1 MKQESEGSDPGS
13 ALQRAAKGTQPPR
26 NFSCPHCD
34 KYFRDNFNL
43 NIHMGVHRK
52 AMEGKTEVIKCNH
65 CGKMLRSLAAYR
77 SHIKT
82 HGLGMTS
89 EVMRLAEEQ
98 LSEEDTRDEEAEPEE
113 HSTPAPESLSAWAE
127 YRCYICE
134 IMLGS
139 VSFYTHMQWH
149 GNTIIARSND
159 IEEKLRAYMRTLERA
174 DSVLRDIKW
183 TIR

>member
-1 MKQESEGSDPGS
+1 MKQESEGSDQGS
-13 ALQRAAKGTQPPR
+13 TQRGCKSAQTPR

-52 AMEGKTEVIKCNH
+52 AMEGKTEVIKCNQ

-77 SHIKT
+77 SHTKT
-82 HGLGMTS
+82 HGPGSSS

-98 LSEEDTRDEEAEPEE
+98 LSEEECREEEMEPEE
-113 HSTPAPESLSAWAE
+113 HCTPAPESLSAWAE
-127 YRCYICE
+127 SRCYICE

-139 VSFYTHMQWH
+139 VSFFTHMQWH
-149 GNTIIARSND
+149 SNAIIARCND
-159 IEEKLRAYMRTLERA
+159 TKEKLKAYMRTLERA
-174 DSVLRDIKW
+174 DSVLRDVKW